1 VEVGN
6 ENWGPAYEERYAR
19 FYDSVKARFP
29 QIQIIA
35 NSAVRSRPMDVLDE
49 HYYSSADWFISQAS
63 RYDRYD
69 RKGPKIFVG
78 EYAVTRGC
86 GTGNL
91 RAALG
96 EAAFM
101 TGIERNADIVVMAAY
116 APLFV
121 HVNAR
126 QWNPDLIG
134 FDSSRVYGTPSY
146 YVQKLF
152 SLYRGTHVL
161 PLRVDAPATAVTEPR
176 GAIGLGT
183 WATQAEYRD
192 VTVTH
197 NGQTLFAA
205 DFTQGATGWRVVRGD
220 WQVVDG
226 AYRQNGLATD
236 CRAVA
241 GDPNWRDYTLSLR
254 ARKLGGAEGFLI
266 MFRVRDDDNWYWWN
280 LGGWGNSKHAVEQCV
295 AGGKSIVSNEV
306 PGSIETGRWYDIRIE
321 VQGTRI
327 RCYLDGKL
335 IHDFEEKPLPV
346 LYAVASRNRRT
357 REVIL
362 KVVNVSDRAVESEIR
377 LQGVR
382 SLQPSGK
389 VIQLT
394 SDSLDDENSLD
405 NPKRVAPV
413 ESTLRGVAPQFRY
426 TFPKHSLTVIVL
438 KEK

>member
-1 VEVGN
+1 
-6 ENWGPAYEERYAR
+6 
-19 FYDSVKARFP
+19 
-29 QIQIIA
+29 
-35 NSAVRSRPMDVLDE
+35 
-49 HYYSSADWFISQAS
+49 
-63 RYDRYD
+63 
-69 RKGPKIFVG
+69 
-78 EYAVTRGC
+78 
-86 GTGNL
+86 
-91 RAALG
+91 
-96 EAAFM
+96 
-101 TGIERNADIVVMAAY
+101 
-116 APLFV
+116 
-121 HVNAR
+121 
-126 QWNPDLIG
+126 
-134 FDSSRVYGTPSY
+134 
-146 YVQKLF
+146 
-152 SLYRGTHVL
+152 
-161 PLRVDAPATAVTEPR
+161 
-176 GAIGLGT
+176 
-183 WATQAEYRD
+183 
-192 VTVTH
+192 
-197 NGQTLFAA
+197 
-205 DFTQGATGWRVVRGD
+205 
-220 WQVVDG
+220 
-226 AYRQNGLATD
+226 
-236 CRAVA
+236 VA

-362 KVVNVSDRAVESEIR
+362 KVVSVSDRAVESEIR

-413 ESTLRGVAPQFRY
+413 ESTLRGVSPQFRY
-426 TFPKHSLTVIVL
+426 TFPKYSLTVIVL